1 MNRPFEEE
9 VGLLAAIRVRGGSAL
24 AIAAGSKVK
33 PQNILLDLIR
43 ATFLH
48 KSDKK
53 KAKFPLMAW

>member
-1 MNRPFEEE
+1 MNRPLEEE
-9 VGLLAAIRVRGGSAL
+9 VGLLAAIRVRGGSTL
-24 AIAAGSKVK
+24 AIAGAKVE

>member
-24 AIAAGSKVK
+24 AIAGAKVE